1 MTEEDLNTREQF
13 PYKLHRMLEEAEQK
27 GHADIISWTPD
38 GTAFK
43 VHNKHK
49 FSAELMPKY
58 FSSNKYKTFQRNLNL
73 WCFQTISRGDPDRG
87 AICHQSFVRGNP
99 SKCSEMK
106 RVRIKKKG
114 KMDKAGVPT
123 AASMPFMNP
132 LAIGPGGATMGVQQP
147 FLLNANPQLDMMQL
161 NLLSALNPGNVQ
173 NSQNQQQQQPNPQLA
188 SMMNQQM
195 QNQLMMMQLF
205 LQMSQQQQMNQ
216 QPMPFQA
223 TPINPNPLSGS
234 QTQASDV
241 LVPTPLLVPAT
252 NSSEASAEPVTVKSD
267 LSKDLS
273 LKPTQQEEI

>member
-1 MTEEDLNTREQF
+1 MTEEDLNTKEQF

-27 GHADIISWTPD
+27 GHSDIISWTPD

-43 VHNKHK
+43 VHDKHK

-58 FSSNKYKTFQRNLNL
+58 FSSNKFKTFQRNLNL
-73 WCFQTISRGDPDRG
+73 WCFQTITRGDPDRG
-87 AICHQSFVRGNP
+87 AICHRSFVRGNS

-114 KMDKAGVPT
+114 KVNKAGVPP

-147 FLLNANPQLDMMQL
+147 FLPNANPQLDMMQL

-173 NSQNQQQQQPNPQLA
+173 NSQNQQQQPNPQLA

-195 QNQLMMMQLF
+195 QSQLMMMQLF

-252 NSSEASAEPVTVKSD
+252 NTSETSAEPVTVKSD
-267 LSKDLS
+267 LSRDLP